1 MYTSIRQ
8 YHAAPGDIAEIAHRV
23 DETFADQL
31 AKVRGFVAYELL
43 DCGDGTA
50 FTLTVF
56 EDRQSAE
63 ASAEMAAEWIRDALG
78 DLEIRR
84 TAVYTGEVLVNRA
97 ERKVLEMVH
106 A

>member
-8 YHAAPGDIAEIAHRV
+8 YRIDPKHATEMAHRA
-23 DETFADQL
+23 DEQFADQL
-31 AKVRGFVAYELL
+31 AQVRGFVAYELI

-56 EDRQSAE
+56 EDRESAE
-63 ASAEMAAEWIRDALG
+63 ASAEMAAEFLRTSMSDMSI
-78 DLEIRR
+78 ER
-84 TAVYTGEVLVNRA
+84 TAVHTGEVLVNRA